1 MLKYVGQTR
10 STIAVENYLKLFLI
24 YDLMRMLEL
33 FNNSFQVVDP
43 YG

>member
-10 STIAVENYLKLFLI
+10 STIAVKNDLKLFLI